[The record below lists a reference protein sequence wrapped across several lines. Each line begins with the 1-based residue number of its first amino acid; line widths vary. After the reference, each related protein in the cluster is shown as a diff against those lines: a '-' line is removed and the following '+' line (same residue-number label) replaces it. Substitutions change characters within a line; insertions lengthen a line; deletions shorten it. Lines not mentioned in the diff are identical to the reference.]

1 MNSFKSLSL
10 LASAVFFSSLA
21 TISYAQGNPPGNP
34 GETELLE
41 GLTDPLPTHLHHG
54 VNLDGI
60 YQSDWQYMKSR
71 PCYDERRLDDMLN
84 SHDFQMIAEAGF
96 DHVRIPISP
105 VAFGVHDQTGAVD
118 VNYVFTRSATDTGFD
133 SNWPVGYHINAHENF
148 EALAADIIAAQ
159 EVGLEII
166 IDCHPWLVS
175 QHHYDLNWEMG
186 ASTKPPSGTFLEN
199 FCTAPTVPALITQN
213 HPLPKFWDTFLHEL
227 RLALEVAENPRY
239 NEGNVFRGIHFEV
252 LNEPMVNFWGKYSD
266 GSYGP
271 LTSAQYGQTND
282 HAVFDAWKFDQLAN
296 WKVIQARAVR
306 AIYENVNPDESRVIV
321 STLTSLVD
329 SYGVQKR
336 QPLVPGTPTYQFTP
350 YIGADMTAIG
360 TSMTNARR
368 VIYSYHPYLPFAYTH
383 NEKLSDGLNRT
394 YRKLRDYYDN
404 FLSPYTS
411 FLYNDNI
418 LEEGDPLD
426 PSRKRALPYIV
437 TWRTDNEGPAM
448 LATEFGSIHREAT
461 VYAVDQPPPGN
472 NTGLRPVTE
481 FERDK
486 YLYDMRRAIELQ
498 GGGWSVFGYTSTWGV
513 TARGVYLQRFNTS
526 ETPIF
531 HRSDTRDGN
540 AVFDTSNLQALFGD
554 SRPVNNSDD

>member
-1 MNSFKSLSL
+1 M
-10 LASAVFFSSLA
+10 FFSSLA

-41 GLTDPLPTHLHHG
+41 GPTDPLPTHLHHG

-118 VNYVFTRSATDTGFD
+118 PNFVFTRSATDTGFD
-133 SNWPVGYHINAHENF
+133 DNWPVGYHINAHENF

-186 ASTKPPSGTFLEN
+186 PATKPPSGTFLEN

-227 RLALEVAENPRY
+227 RLALEIAENPRY

-252 LNEPMVNFWGKYSD
+252 LNEPMVNFWGKYAD
-266 GSYGP
+266 GNYGP
-271 LTSAQYGQTND
+271 LTSAQYGQGIQETD
-282 HAVFDAWKFDQLAN
+282 YKAWRFDQLPN

-329 SYGVQKR
+329 SYGLQKR
-336 QPLVPGTPTYQFTP
+336 LPLDPLTPTYQFTI
-350 YIGADMTAIG
+350 YTGADMQAVG
-360 TSMTNARR
+360 TPMTNARR
-368 VIYSYHPYLPFAYTH
+368 LIYSYHPYLPFNYTH
-383 NEKLSDGLNRT
+383 VKETS
-394 YRKLRDYYDN
+394 YRKLRDYSDD
-404 FLSPYTS
+404 FFSPYTS
-411 FLYNDNI
+411 FAYSDNI
-418 LEEGDPLD
+418 LEQGDPLD
-426 PSRKRALPYIV
+426 PSRKRAIPYVV
-437 TWRTDNEGPAM
+437 TWQSNNDSPAM
-448 LATEFGSIHREAT
+448 LATEFGAIHRSE
-461 VYAVDQPPPGN
+461 YPVDDPGN
-472 NTGLRPVTE
+472 TGAQPRPVAE
-481 FERDK
+481 LERDK
-486 YLYDMRRAIELQ
+486 YLYDMRRVIEVL
-498 GGGWSVFGYTSTWGV
+498 GGGWSVFGFTSTWGV

-526 ETPIF
+526 ENPIF
-531 HRSDTRDGN
+531 HRSGTRNGSYSY
-540 AVFDTSNLQALFGD
+540 FDSLNLQALFGD
-554 SRPVNNSDD
+554 SRPVNSSDD